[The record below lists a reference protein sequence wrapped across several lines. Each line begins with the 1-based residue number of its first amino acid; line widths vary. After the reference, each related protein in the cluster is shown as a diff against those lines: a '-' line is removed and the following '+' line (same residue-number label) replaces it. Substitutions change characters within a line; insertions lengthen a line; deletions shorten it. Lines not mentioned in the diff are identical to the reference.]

1 MSVDELVSKGA
12 NAPMLTLYSFHAMLI
27 LHRNHTDPQSPF
39 GQGLL
44 GVFLFL
50 ASSPLQK

>member
-27 LHRNHTDPQSPF
+27 LHRNHTDLQSPF
-39 GQGLL
+39 DQGLL
-44 GVFLFL
+44 AAFLFPT
-50 ASSPLQK
+50 SSP

>member
-27 LHRNHTDPQSPF
+27 LHRNHTDLQSPF
-39 GQGLL
+39 DKELL
-44 GVFLFL
+44 VEILSL
-50 ASSPLQK
+50 ASSP